1 MHNLF
6 TWSRWNHVPVKL
18 KSNETLDTNQRW
30 PSSIL
35 KKTQTTCVAAKDL
48 LIYFSNF
55 TQRECW
61 LLKVQGRLSLLWMVT
76 TSVALLKLVNRPQKN
91 HHQLIRFY
99 SHMHV
104 HVFLLFSSPADFVS
118 YLLSVVPDL
127 FCCSRCVTLSSHLHR
142 RMGKSHLWIIP
153 LNTDYCSW
161 KLQPSLTALSWLDL
175 TAKSPTALLN
185 GEPFAVFCKC
195 HTVFNMSVWTP
206 VLPWQPNVSEREC
219 SCVCVW
225 LCGCACVSICVCVC
239 KCSENG
245 LSVRCEVLQASTLT
259 AHTRVWVHTL
269 LIRHSPTV
277 FFEVS
282 LCHSHTHVRTHTHAP
297 LLQPLSLSLFL
308 WCFYSNSRQAHK
320 WEKGSSCIQNP
331 EPIKHRL
338 KICIQYQSGV
348 WLNLYFSLMHP
359 CLHV

>member
-1 MHNLF
+1 MHHLF

-206 VLPWQPNVSEREC
+206 VLPRQPNVSEREC

-282 LCHSHTHVRTHTHAP
+282 LCHSHTHVRTHTHTRTSIAAS
-297 LLQPLSLSLFL
+297 LSLSL
-308 WCFYSNSRQAHK
+308 
-320 WEKGSSCIQNP
+320 
-331 EPIKHRL
+331 
-338 KICIQYQSGV
+338 
-348 WLNLYFSLMHP
+348 SLMF
-359 CLHV
+359 L

>member
-1 MHNLF
+1 MHHLF

-76 TSVALLKLVNRPQKN
+76 TSVALLKLVNKPQKN

-206 VLPWQPNVSEREC
+206 VLPRQPNVSEREC

-282 LCHSHTHVRTHTHAP
+282 LCHSHTHVRTHTHTRTSIAAS
-297 LLQPLSLSLFL
+297 LSLSL
-308 WCFYSNSRQAHK
+308 
-320 WEKGSSCIQNP
+320 
-331 EPIKHRL
+331 
-338 KICIQYQSGV
+338 
-348 WLNLYFSLMHP
+348 SLMF
-359 CLHV
+359 L

>member
-1 MHNLF
+1 
-6 TWSRWNHVPVKL
+6 
-18 KSNETLDTNQRW
+18 
-30 PSSIL
+30 
-35 KKTQTTCVAAKDL
+35 
-48 LIYFSNF
+48 
-55 TQRECW
+55 
-61 LLKVQGRLSLLWMVT
+61 MVT
-76 TSVALLKLVNRPQKN
+76 TSVALLKLVNKPQKN

-206 VLPWQPNVSEREC
+206 VLPRQPNVSEREC

-282 LCHSHTHVRTHTHAP
+282 LCHSHTHVRTHTHTRTSIAAS
-297 LLQPLSLSLFL
+297 LSLSLSF
-308 WCFYSNSRQAHK
+308 SDVSIATAGRPISG
-320 WEKGSSCIQNP
+320 EKGSSCIQNP

>member
-206 VLPWQPNVSEREC
+206 VLPRQPNVSEREC

-282 LCHSHTHVRTHTHAP
+282 LCHSHTHVRTHTHTRTSIAAS
-297 LLQPLSLSLFL
+297 LSLSL
-308 WCFYSNSRQAHK
+308 
-320 WEKGSSCIQNP
+320 
-331 EPIKHRL
+331 
-338 KICIQYQSGV
+338 
-348 WLNLYFSLMHP
+348 SLMF
-359 CLHV
+359 L

>member
-1 MHNLF
+1 MESC
-6 TWSRWNHVPVKL
+6 TSQAEVKWNIRH
-18 KSNETLDTNQRW
+18 KSALAIIN
-30 PSSIL
+30 L
-35 KKTQTTCVAAKDL
+35 KKKHKLHVLQQKICLFIFQIL
-48 LIYFSNF
+48 LSVNVDCWKFRVVYHYY
-55 TQRECW
+55 EW
-61 LLKVQGRLSLLWMVT
+61 LLLQLLCWSWWT
-76 TSVALLKLVNRPQKN
+76 N
-91 HHQLIRFY
+91 HKKIIISWYASTLICMCMCFC
-99 SHMHV
+99 
-104 HVFLLFSSPADFVS
+104 SPADFVS

-206 VLPWQPNVSEREC
+206 VLPRQPNVSEREC

-282 LCHSHTHVRTHTHAP
+282 LCHSHTHVRTHTHTRTSIAAS
-297 LLQPLSLSLFL
+297 LSLSL
-308 WCFYSNSRQAHK
+308 
-320 WEKGSSCIQNP
+320 
-331 EPIKHRL
+331 
-338 KICIQYQSGV
+338 
-348 WLNLYFSLMHP
+348 SLMF
-359 CLHV
+359 L

>member
-1 MHNLF
+1 
-6 TWSRWNHVPVKL
+6 
-18 KSNETLDTNQRW
+18 
-30 PSSIL
+30 
-35 KKTQTTCVAAKDL
+35 
-48 LIYFSNF
+48 
-55 TQRECW
+55 
-61 LLKVQGRLSLLWMVT
+61 MVT
-76 TSVALLKLVNRPQKN
+76 TSVALLKLVNKPQKN

-206 VLPWQPNVSEREC
+206 VLPRQPNVSEREC

-282 LCHSHTHVRTHTHAP
+282 LCHSHTHVRTHTHTRTSIAAS
-297 LLQPLSLSLFL
+297 LSLSL
-308 WCFYSNSRQAHK
+308 
-320 WEKGSSCIQNP
+320 
-331 EPIKHRL
+331 
-338 KICIQYQSGV
+338 
-348 WLNLYFSLMHP
+348 SLMF
-359 CLHV
+359 L

>member
-30 PSSIL
+30 PSSIF

-76 TSVALLKLVNRPQKN
+76 TSVALLKLVNKPQKN

-206 VLPWQPNVSEREC
+206 VLPRQPNVSEREC

-282 LCHSHTHVRTHTHAP
+282 LCHSHTHVRTHTHTRTSIAAS
-297 LLQPLSLSLFL
+297 LSLSL
-308 WCFYSNSRQAHK
+308 
-320 WEKGSSCIQNP
+320 
-331 EPIKHRL
+331 
-338 KICIQYQSGV
+338 
-348 WLNLYFSLMHP
+348 SLMF
-359 CLHV
+359 L

>member
-1 MHNLF
+1 
-6 TWSRWNHVPVKL
+6 
-18 KSNETLDTNQRW
+18 
-30 PSSIL
+30 
-35 KKTQTTCVAAKDL
+35 
-48 LIYFSNF
+48 
-55 TQRECW
+55 
-61 LLKVQGRLSLLWMVT
+61 MVT
-76 TSVALLKLVNRPQKN
+76 TSVALLKLVNKPQKN

-127 FCCSRCVTLSSHLHR
+127 FCCSRCVTLSSHLYR

-206 VLPWQPNVSEREC
+206 VLPRQPNVSEREC

-225 LCGCACVSICVCVC
+225 LCGCVGVHVCLFVCVC
-239 KCSENG
+239 ANALKTDSQSDAKCCKLPRSLHTQECEYT
-245 LSVRCEVLQASTLT
+245 LYSLDTARQSSLRSHSVTVILMC
-259 AHTRVWVHTL
+259 AH
-269 LIRHSPTV
+269 
-277 FFEVS
+277 
-282 LCHSHTHVRTHTHAP
+282 THTHAP

-338 KICIQYQSGV
+338 KIYIQYQSGV

>member
-1 MHNLF
+1 MHHLF

-76 TSVALLKLVNRPQKN
+76 TSVALLKLVNKPQKN

-206 VLPWQPNVSEREC
+206 VLPRQPNVSEREC

-245 LSVRCEVLQASTLT
+245 LSVRCEVLQGSTLT

-282 LCHSHTHVRTHTHAP
+282 LCHSHTHVRTHTHTRTSIAAS
-297 LLQPLSLSLFL
+297 LSLSL
-308 WCFYSNSRQAHK
+308 
-320 WEKGSSCIQNP
+320 
-331 EPIKHRL
+331 
-338 KICIQYQSGV
+338 
-348 WLNLYFSLMHP
+348 SLMF
-359 CLHV
+359 L

>member
-1 MHNLF
+1 MESCTSQAEVKWNIRHKSALAIINL
-6 TWSRWNHVPVKL
+6 K
-18 KSNETLDTNQRW
+18 
-30 PSSIL
+30 

-76 TSVALLKLVNRPQKN
+76 TSVALLKLVNKPQKN

-206 VLPWQPNVSEREC
+206 VLPRQPNVSEREC

-245 LSVRCEVLQASTLT
+245 LSVRCEVLQGSTLT

-282 LCHSHTHVRTHTHAP
+282 LCHSHTHVRTHTHTRTSIAAS
-297 LLQPLSLSLFL
+297 LSLSL
-308 WCFYSNSRQAHK
+308 
-320 WEKGSSCIQNP
+320 
-331 EPIKHRL
+331 
-338 KICIQYQSGV
+338 
-348 WLNLYFSLMHP
+348 SLMF
-359 CLHV
+359 L

>member
-1 MHNLF
+1 MHHLF

-127 FCCSRCVTLSSHLHR
+127 FCCSHCVTLSSHLHR

-206 VLPWQPNVSEREC
+206 VLPRQPNVSEREC

-245 LSVRCEVLQASTLT
+245 LSVRCEVLQGSTLT

-282 LCHSHTHVRTHTHAP
+282 LCHSHTHVRTHTHTRTSIAAS
-297 LLQPLSLSLFL
+297 LSLSL
-308 WCFYSNSRQAHK
+308 
-320 WEKGSSCIQNP
+320 
-331 EPIKHRL
+331 
-338 KICIQYQSGV
+338 
-348 WLNLYFSLMHP
+348 SLMF
-359 CLHV
+359 L

>member
-206 VLPWQPNVSEREC
+206 VLPRQPNVSEREC

-245 LSVRCEVLQASTLT
+245 LSVRCKVLQASTLT

-282 LCHSHTHVRTHTHAP
+282 LCHSHTHVRTHTHTRTSIAAS
-297 LLQPLSLSLFL
+297 LSLSL
-308 WCFYSNSRQAHK
+308 
-320 WEKGSSCIQNP
+320 
-331 EPIKHRL
+331 
-338 KICIQYQSGV
+338 
-348 WLNLYFSLMHP
+348 SLMF
-359 CLHV
+359 L

>member
-1 MHNLF
+1 
-6 TWSRWNHVPVKL
+6 
-18 KSNETLDTNQRW
+18 
-30 PSSIL
+30 
-35 KKTQTTCVAAKDL
+35 
-48 LIYFSNF
+48 
-55 TQRECW
+55 
-61 LLKVQGRLSLLWMVT
+61 MVT
-76 TSVALLKLVNRPQKN
+76 TSVALLKLVNKPQKN

-206 VLPWQPNVSEREC
+206 VLPRQPNVSEREC

-282 LCHSHTHVRTHTHAP
+282 LCHSHTHVRTHTHTRTSIAASH
-297 LLQPLSLSLFL
+297 SLSFSDVSIATAGRPISGKREAAVFRTQSQLNTDSKSA
-308 WCFYSNSRQAHK
+308 YSTSQ
-320 WEKGSSCIQNP
+320 E
-331 EPIKHRL
+331 
-338 KICIQYQSGV
+338 
-348 WLNLYFSLMHP
+348 FD
-359 CLHV
+359 